1 MTTMIDAYE
10 AFIGQ
15 RSVEN
20 DASWSFEVWEAA
32 WLAAVESFKG
42 EANVS
47 EQQSV
52 EDSAGV
58 AVPALWD

>member
-1 MTTMIDAYE
+1 MTTMIEAYE

-15 RSVEN
+15 RSVED

-32 WLAAVESFKG
+32 WLAAIESFKG

-47 EQQSV
+47 EQQSA
-52 EDSAGV
+52 EDSSGV
-58 AVPALWD
+58 ALPALWD

>member
-10 AFIGQ
+10 EFIGHQ
-15 RSVEN
+15 AVEN
-20 DASWSFEVWEAA
+20 DASWSFQVWEAA
-32 WLAAVESFKG
+32 WLAAIESFKG
-42 EANVS
+42 KANVS
-47 EQQSV
+47 EQQSA

>member
-10 AFIGQ
+10 AFIGHQ
-15 RSVEN
+15 AVEN

-32 WLAAVESFKG
+32 WLAAIESFKG

-47 EQQSV
+47 EQQSA